1 MASVAATSTLAPA
14 LAARRRRARPGAAPL
29 PLPPRRAAVVRC
41 SLESN
46 VSDMGVNAPK
56 GLFPPEPEH
65 YRGPKLKVAIIG
77 AGLAGMSTAV
87 ELLDQGHEVDLY
99 ESRPFIGGKVGS
111 FVDRKGNHIEMGL
124 HVFFGCYSNLF
135 RLMKKVGADNNLLVK
150 EHTHTFVNK
159 GGAVGE
165 LDFRF
170 PVGAPLH
177 GIQAFLR
184 TNQLKVYDKAR
195 NAVALALSPVVRALV
210 DPDGALQQVRDL
222 DDVSFSDW
230 FMSKG
235 GTRESITR
243 MWDPV
248 AYALG
253 FIDCDNISAR
263 CMLTIFTLF
272 ATKTEASLLR
282 MLKGSPDV
290 YLSGPIKKYITDRGG
305 RFHLR
310 WGCREVLYEKAPDGE
325 TYVKGLFLSKAT
337 SREIIKADAYV
348 AACDVPGI
356 KRLLPS
362 EWREWEIFDNIYKL
376 DGVPVVTVQLRY
388 NGWVTELQDL
398 EKSRQLE
405 KAVGLDNLLYTPDAD
420 FSCFSDLALSSPAD
434 YYIEGQGSLIQAVL
448 TPGDP
453 YMPLPNEQIISKVQK
468 QVVELF
474 PSARGLEV
482 TWSSVVKI
490 GQSLYREAPGNDPF
504 RPDQKTPV
512 KNFFLSGSYTKQDYI
527 DSMEGATLSG
537 RRTAAYI
544 CGAGEELLAL
554 RKKLVIDDSEK
565 ALGNV
570 QVLQT
575 TPRRLA
581 AVLETETCPAAVL
594 ETERS
599 VSGVLA
605 AVTGDDWRQ
614 PERVAVKASRPPV
627 VCETLTATRE
637 RELLRLFVS
646 LTKPRG
652 SWWLMAPSPAAGPP
666 PARPSSSHLWRAAG
680 VLQSISRSQV
690 LLHGPRRRHRRLPGG
705 VVRAA
710 PDAPPVVRAA
720 VSAVTE
726 LLRAL
731 SPNKTPRDAAEQGEA
746 EDPPP
751 CGSVED
757 VLAVLRDDYRRA
769 YFLTGLSRYSQNL
782 DLLVPF
788 FNSPSLELESIEK
801 GLRVE
806 TKFVKATWKLRT
818 YLRLPWRPLI
828 AIRGNTTYDL
838 NEDYKV
844 VRHSESWDVS
854 ALEAIGQIFVSAREQ
869 RKGSR
874 G

>member
-14 LAARRRRARPGAAPL
+14 LAARRRRARPGASPL

-41 SLESN
+41 SLDSN

-111 FVDRKGNHIEMGL
+111 FVDRQGNHIEMGL

-159 GGAVGE
+159 GGTIGE

-310 WGCREVLYEKAPDGE
+310 WGCREVLYEKSPDGE
-325 TYVKGLFLSKAT
+325 TYVKGLLLTKAT

-348 AACDVPGI
+348 AGSFSASLSSLCFVTNTSNHTQLGFDKCTACDVPGI
-356 KRLLPS
+356 KRLLPP
-362 EWREWEIFDNIYKL
+362 EWREWEMFDNIYKL

-405 KAVGLDNLLYTPDAD
+405 KAVGLDNLLYTADAD

-453 YMPLPNEQIISKVQK
+453 YMPLPNEEIISKVQK

-544 CGAGEELLAL
+544 CGAGEQLLAL

-575 TPRRLA
+575 
-581 AVLETETCPAAVL
+581 
-594 ETERS
+594 S
-599 VSGVLA
+599 
-605 AVTGDDWRQ
+605 
-614 PERVAVKASRPPV
+614 
-627 VCETLTATRE
+627 
-637 RELLRLFVS
+637 
-646 LTKPRG
+646 
-652 SWWLMAPSPAAGPP
+652 
-666 PARPSSSHLWRAAG
+666 
-680 VLQSISRSQV
+680 
-690 LLHGPRRRHRRLPGG
+690 
-705 VVRAA
+705 
-710 PDAPPVVRAA
+710 
-720 VSAVTE
+720 
-726 LLRAL
+726 
-731 SPNKTPRDAAEQGEA
+731 
-746 EDPPP
+746 
-751 CGSVED
+751 
-757 VLAVLRDDYRRA
+757 
-769 YFLTGLSRYSQNL
+769 
-782 DLLVPF
+782 
-788 FNSPSLELESIEK
+788 
-801 GLRVE
+801 
-806 TKFVKATWKLRT
+806 
-818 YLRLPWRPLI
+818 
-828 AIRGNTTYDL
+828 
-838 NEDYKV
+838 
-844 VRHSESWDVS
+844 
-854 ALEAIGQIFVSAREQ
+854 
-869 RKGSR
+869 
-874 G
+874 

>member
-1 MASVAATSTLAPA
+1 MAATSCA
-14 LAARRRRARPGAAPL
+14 LVSALVVGRRRGPSRRRAAPIG
-29 PLPPRRAAVVRC
+29 VVRC
-41 SLESN
+41 SLDSK
-46 VSDMGVNAPK
+46 VSDMAVNAPK

-99 ESRPFIGGKVGS
+99 DSRTFIGGKVGS
-111 FVDRKGNHIEMGL
+111 FVDKQGNHIEMGL

-159 GGAVGE
+159 GGIVGE

-195 NAVALALSPVVRALV
+195 NAVALALSPVVQALV
-210 DPDGALQQVRDL
+210 DPDGALQQV
-222 DDVSFSDW
+222 SFTDW
-230 FMSKG
+230 FMSRG

-310 WGCREVLYEKAPDGE
+310 WGCREVLYDKSLDGE
-325 TYVKGLFLSKAT
+325 TYVKGLLISKAT
-337 SREIIKADAYV
+337 SSEIIKADAYV

-356 KRLLPS
+356 KRLLPL
-362 EWREWEIFDNIYKL
+362 EWREWDMFDNIYKL

-388 NGWVTELQDL
+388 NGWVTEVQDL
-398 EKSRQLE
+398 EKSRQLQ

-453 YMPLPNEQIISKVQK
+453 YMPLPNEEIISKVEK
-468 QVVELF
+468 QVLDLF

-544 CGAGEELLAL
+544 CGAGEELLAI
-554 RKKLVIDDSEK
+554 RKKLVVDHVEK
-565 ALGNV
+565 ASGKV
-570 QVLQT
+570 QMLQT
-575 TPRRLA
+575 
-581 AVLETETCPAAVL
+581 
-594 ETERS
+594 S
-599 VSGVLA
+599 
-605 AVTGDDWRQ
+605 
-614 PERVAVKASRPPV
+614 
-627 VCETLTATRE
+627 
-637 RELLRLFVS
+637 
-646 LTKPRG
+646 
-652 SWWLMAPSPAAGPP
+652 
-666 PARPSSSHLWRAAG
+666 
-680 VLQSISRSQV
+680 
-690 LLHGPRRRHRRLPGG
+690 
-705 VVRAA
+705 
-710 PDAPPVVRAA
+710 
-720 VSAVTE
+720 
-726 LLRAL
+726 
-731 SPNKTPRDAAEQGEA
+731 
-746 EDPPP
+746 
-751 CGSVED
+751 
-757 VLAVLRDDYRRA
+757 
-769 YFLTGLSRYSQNL
+769 
-782 DLLVPF
+782 
-788 FNSPSLELESIEK
+788 
-801 GLRVE
+801 
-806 TKFVKATWKLRT
+806 
-818 YLRLPWRPLI
+818 
-828 AIRGNTTYDL
+828 
-838 NEDYKV
+838 
-844 VRHSESWDVS
+844 
-854 ALEAIGQIFVSAREQ
+854 
-869 RKGSR
+869 
-874 G
+874 